1 MTMEWSS
8 NKASFREHREYMR
21 GFRRSHADVAMVNAP
36 RRDELELLESMPP
49 LPVPPA
55 MVETGGSRLS
65 NSTVDWSALVPV
77 PKVAQYKLS
86 PN

>member
-1 MTMEWSS
+1 MTMAWSS

-21 GFRRSHADVAMVNAP
+21 WFRRAHTDVAWVNAP

-55 MVETGGSRLS
+55 MVETGGSKPF
-65 NSTVDWSALVPV
+65 NGTADWSVLVPV
-77 PKVAQYKLS
+77 LKVAQYKLS
-86 PN
+86 QN

>member
-1 MTMEWSS
+1 MTMAWSS

-21 GFRRSHADVAMVNAP
+21 EFRRSHADVAMVNAP
-36 RRDELELLESMPP
+36 RYGEPAVLERTRP
-49 LPVPPA
+49 LPISRS
-55 MVETGGSRLS
+55 MMETGGSKPF
-65 NSTVDWSALVPV
+65 NGTADWSVLVPV